1 MHSQHG
7 TTAAEDLFTSL
18 NHRGSRSAG
27 AAATT
32 TTAFSTSNKNIRSTS
47 AGSNHRNLID
57 RTGTDVGT
65 RDQGKNCAAQEISI
79 SPKDDKDLF
88 SDVEDSSDDEADISR
103 LQQERHNRHKDVR
116 PNKDSHKDAMAVTS
130 SSLGNSSSP
139 NIPISHHATSASSSS
154 QLPSHSKDI
163 NFETQSVRGCAGA
176 QTNVTSTSTSTTSV
190 KPSRGPLSDVEIATP
205 HPNGQQTKTQ
215 KTSTRKAAS
224 SISRVVAQHP
234 KTSSSSKKKKPRKKL
249 VLTNSRKRRMKLIA
263 KKSVLEQQRLNSLL
277 SNQELK
283 CSTGDCR
290 VRDLEKFHYGKNGQF
305 LSGSKIPAIFTNKIA
320 TEDAKGSWKA
330 IFCTTD
336 LSLRSGMKF
345 PSQYSWTDDATTSCL
360 EELGWNHNP
369 RLHQFTLNENDQ
381 VLQLSMDR
389 IRAVV
394 NRVKDRLPVYEQGIG
409 LDPTVFGKME
419 EEILLQ
425 KIQHD
430 IDILASVQDTF
441 YVSDVSTPV
450 QNSCLELSTG
460 DEHMDFSNSNR

>member
-18 NHRGSRSAG
+18 NRGSRSAG

-32 TTAFSTSNKNIRSTS
+32 TTTFSTSNKNIRSTS
-47 AGSNHRNLID
+47 ASSNHRNLID
-57 RTGTDVGT
+57 RTGTDAGT
-65 RDQGKNCAAQEISI
+65 RGHGKNCVEQEISI

-103 LQQERHNRHKDVR
+103 LQQERHHRHKDVR
-116 PNKDSHKDAMAVTS
+116 PNIGSHKNSMAATS

-163 NFETQSVRGCAGA
+163 NFKTQSVRGRAGA
-176 QTNVTSTSTSTTSV
+176 QTNVTSTSTSTTSM
-190 KPSRGPLSDVEIATP
+190 KTSRGPLSDVEIATP

-215 KTSTRKAAS
+215 KTSTGKAAS
-224 SISRVVAQHP
+224 SISPVVVQHP
-234 KTSSSSKKKKPRKKL
+234 KPSSSSKKKKPRKKL

-263 KKSVLEQQRLNSLL
+263 KKSVLEQQRLKSPS

-290 VRDLEKFHYGKNGQF
+290 VRDLEKFHYGKNGEF
-305 LSGSKIPAIFTNKIA
+305 LSGSKIPTIFTNKTT

-330 IFCTTD
+330 IPCTTD
-336 LSLRSGMKF
+336 LSLRSGIKF
-345 PSQYSWTDDATTSCL
+345 PTQYSWTDNAATSCL

-369 RLHQFTLNENDQ
+369 RLHQFTLNEIDQ
-381 VLQLSMDR
+381 VLQVSMDR
-389 IRAVV
+389 IRLVV
-394 NRVKDRLPVYEQGIG
+394 KRAKYRLPVYEQGIL
-409 LDPTVFGKME
+409 LDPTVVGKME

-430 IDILASVQDTF
+430 IDILASVRDTF
-441 YVSDVSTPV
+441 YVTDVSPPV
-450 QNSCLELSTG
+450 QNNCFETSTG